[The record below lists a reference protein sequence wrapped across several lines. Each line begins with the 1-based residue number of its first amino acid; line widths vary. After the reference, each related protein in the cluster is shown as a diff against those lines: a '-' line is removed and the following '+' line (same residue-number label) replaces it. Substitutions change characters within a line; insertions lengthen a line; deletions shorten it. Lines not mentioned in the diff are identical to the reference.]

1 MPYVGWVS
9 DFQGTTQSAVYR
21 PNLASPTTSPY
32 PHLRTVMQA
41 PSVLDTATERRER
54 DLEEQH
60 ARMDESSRRASSRK
74 RQAKLR
80 HVAMHRRELIKKQ
93 REKERLDAP
102 RRYASSL
109 TATKGPQYTTL
120 TRLVT
125 SRYLAKNA
133 RRPLRDQSPPKKRIK
148 CVVDR
153 WVYGPSEKHQLA
165 DGESELVQ
173 KLCTKQCPVGRG
185 EFYRFTTKNTMRD
198 ACNFHKHTRFVRKI
212 HIQDNATSHDLFS
225 LDSHLDAPYIIS
237 LA

>member
-1 MPYVGWVS
+1 MQHIAPTDRTPGRTPGRGRPRKGHTWVPYVGWVS

-41 PSVLDTATERRER
+41 PSALDTATERRER

-60 ARMDESSRRASSRK
+60 ARMDEEKARAEQHQKEASEIEARRHA
-74 RQAKLR
+74 QE
-80 HVAMHRRELIKKQ
+80 ELIKKQ

-109 TATKGPQYTTL
+109 TATEGATVYYFDTL
-120 TRLVT
+120 GNFTILGQER
-125 SRYLAKNA
+125 A

-173 KLCTKQCPVGRG
+173 ETVYKTVPCW
-185 EFYRFTTKNTMRD
+185 
-198 ACNFHKHTRFVRKI
+198 
-212 HIQDNATSHDLFS
+212 
-225 LDSHLDAPYIIS
+225 
-237 LA
+237 